1 MHAELGYMESKWDY
15 ALIKDPTA
23 SEAKAIGPRLGK
35 YQVDAPYLAD
45 EKRAYIKSEALEQY
59 KSGTLAND
67 ASWTGKDKINS
78 QNSFKEF
85 KSTQDDIQFKEFGL
99 NFDALKANGGIK
111 ESDDLCTAAG
121 MLFVAHQMR
130 SADKAKEWRDK
141 GELKDVNGVPGEVY
155 FNHGRYAIDIL
166 SAGAAAGGPAG
177 LGGENTSGV
186 NPDDVFIFTTQGSGT
201 RARFDSLNG
210 EFKTQVCL
218 LGKEYKDKTGSKIAV
233 SSAVRTQDEQTVLY
247 ETWIAGGGGPNNPT
261 VKGITTPVPK
271 VGTHGDGIAMDSGQM
286 ATVVSAVGA
295 AKVAELGLKW
305 GGDWAS
311 PDRVHIQLLNAPKP
325 NTTPPANPAAS
336 GKGGVVV
343 VGDSIA
349 VGTGA
354 SLKQLDSTIT
364 VSGLVGASSAT
375 ILSTY
380 VSAVTGAKIAV
391 VSAGSNDIVASYPT
405 SHTPAAQARLT
416 STLNQIRSAL
426 GAEKCIW
433 ILPNFS
439 IASQVVSAFA
449 ASNGDATVSFTAS
462 GDNVHPANYGTLA
475 AQIKGML

>member
-1 MHAELGYMESKWDY
+1 
-15 ALIKDPTA
+15 
-23 SEAKAIGPRLGK
+23 
-35 YQVDAPYLAD
+35 
-45 EKRAYIKSEALEQY
+45 
-59 KSGTLAND
+59 
-67 ASWTGKDKINS
+67 
-78 QNSFKEF
+78 
-85 KSTQDDIQFKEFGL
+85 
-99 NFDALKANGGIK
+99 
-111 ESDDLCTAAG
+111 
-121 MLFVAHQMR
+121 
-130 SADKAKEWRDK
+130 
-141 GELKDVNGVPGEVY
+141 
-155 FNHGRYAIDIL
+155 
-166 SAGAAAGGPAG
+166 
-177 LGGENTSGV
+177 
-186 NPDDVFIFTTQGSGT
+186 
-201 RARFDSLNG
+201 
-210 EFKTQVCL
+210 
-218 LGKEYKDKTGSKIAV
+218 
-233 SSAVRTQDEQTVLY
+233 
-247 ETWIAGGGGPNNPT
+247 
-261 VKGITTPVPK
+261 
-271 VGTHGDGIAMDSGQM
+271 MDSGQM

-311 PDRVHIQLLNAPKP
+311 PDKVHIQLLNAPKP
-325 NTTPPANPAAS
+325 NTTPPVNPAAS